1 MPKFVV
7 QSQVTLNVVDLV
19 EADSIE
25 SAREMVLAEKSK
37 EPIESTVTE
46 HLINHVYEVDTF
58 ADELSVTFGTS
69 DPRYLAELEKEFV
82 LTSGSN

>member
-25 SAREMVLAEKSK
+25 SARELVLAEKSK
-37 EPIESTVTE
+37 EPIESTVNE
-46 HLINHVYEVDTF
+46 HIIRHAYEVDTF
-58 ADELSVTFGTS
+58 ADELSVTFGTT

>member
-25 SAREMVLAEKSK
+25 SARELVLAEKSK
-37 EPIESTVTE
+37 EPIESTVNE
-46 HLINHVYEVDTF
+46 HIVNHIYEVDTF
-58 ADELSVTFGTS
+58 ADELSVTFGTT
-69 DPRYLAELEKEFV
+69 DPRYLAKLEKEFV